1 MEEGRY
7 KSSQRMQ
14 RLMAL
19 VALQKAGNGTHLLLM
34 LVVKTGQVMVE
45 GIHEKLNSFTVKEG
59 WHRVQDPIEGSNP
72 RQLVGNKTHTPFE
85 A

>member
-19 VALQKAGNGTHLLLM
+19 VALQKAGNGMHLLLM

-45 GIHEKLNSFTVKEG
+45 GIHEKLN
-59 WHRVQDPIEGSNP
+59 
-72 RQLVGNKTHTPFE
+72 
-85 A
+85 